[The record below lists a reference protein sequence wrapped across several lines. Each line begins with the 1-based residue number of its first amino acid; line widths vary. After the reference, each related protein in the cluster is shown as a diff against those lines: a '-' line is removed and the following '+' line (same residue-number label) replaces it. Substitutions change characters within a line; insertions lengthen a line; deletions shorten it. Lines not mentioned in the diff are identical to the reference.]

1 MCLVN
6 VYIKN
11 GNKKEEF
18 LREAAFLGVK
28 GDNLTFKTL
37 FGKEKSIKAKIEEI
51 DFANSRVLLDRKKK
65 A

>member
-1 MCLVN
+1 MCLAN

-11 GNKKEEF
+11 GNKEEEF
-18 LREAAFLGVK
+18 LREVASLGIK

-37 FGKEKSIKAKIEEI
+37 FGDEKSIKAKIEEI
-51 DFANSRVLLDRKKK
+51 DFANSRVLLERRKK